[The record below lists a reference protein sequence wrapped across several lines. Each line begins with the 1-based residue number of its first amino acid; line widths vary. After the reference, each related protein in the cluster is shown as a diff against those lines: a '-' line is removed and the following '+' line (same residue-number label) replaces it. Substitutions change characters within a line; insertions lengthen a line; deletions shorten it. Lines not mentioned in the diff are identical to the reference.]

1 MRCDLVQD
9 ALVPPGQR
17 ARVRTTPPG
26 LSGTR
31 TGGRRRM
38 GSALIRRY
46 VTTSELGLR
55 LISKADPR
63 ELCPRE
69 PASEARLSFLE
80 PRHFIKLFVACSA
93 NLRWGLEHLFPA
105 VWTHSKEG
113 TQPPPPRPRLR
124 SHVAERG
131 GGICPPWHSTTV
143 PGAPTDPHSLRQPPM
158 PQKCAGSSLGS
169 HRQPS
174 RPALLG
180 GRLANDAVRE
190 SLSLRFEAQFPLHLR
205 AVGFGEPPPGPY
217 Q

>member
-80 PRHFIKLFVACSA
+80 PRHFIKLFAACSA
-93 NLRWGLEHLFPA
+93 NLRRRLEHLFPA

-113 TQPPPPRPRLR
+113 TQPPPARGSGTTWQREGVASVPHGIPQLSWGRPQTRTVSSSLPCLR
-124 SHVAERG
+124 SVQAAL
-131 GGICPPWHSTTV
+131 W
-143 PGAPTDPHSLRQPPM
+143 APTGSPASQP
-158 PQKCAGSSLGS
+158 CLVADWLTT
-169 HRQPS
+169 
-174 RPALLG
+174 L
-180 GRLANDAVRE
+180 
-190 SLSLRFEAQFPLHLR
+190 
-205 AVGFGEPPPGPY
+205 FGTR
-217 Q
+217 

>member
-1 MRCDLVQD
+1 MRRDLVQD

-26 LSGTR
+26 LRGTR
-31 TGGRRRM
+31 TGGRQRM

-80 PRHFIKLFVACSA
+80 PRHFIKLFAACSA
-93 NLRWGLEHLFPA
+93 NLRRGLEHLFPA

-113 TQPPPPRPRLR
+113 TQPPPPEAQEPRGR
-124 SHVAERG
+124 ERG
-131 GGICPPWHSTTV
+131 WHLSPMAFHNCPGGAHRPAQSPAASHASEVCRLLSRLPR
-143 PGAPTDPHSLRQPPM
+143 AAQPP
-158 PQKCAGSSLGS
+158 G
-169 HRQPS
+169 
-174 RPALLG
+174 
-180 GRLANDAVRE
+180 LAWW
-190 SLSLRFEAQFPLHLR
+190 QT
-205 AVGFGEPPPGPY
+205 G
-217 Q
+217 